1 MARTYLLISGL
12 FGYMVF
18 AWFAAQLFG
27 LTGVDAYFLR
37 GILWAFGLSGAGIF
51 YWWQSRKDKQAAAQA
66 GAPGGGAMAFGAG
79 AADDVSRTVREAEA
93 RLAQSNVAR
102 GAKIGSLPVVFVLGA
117 NGSAKTNTV
126 VRSGLEP
133 ELLAG
138 QVFQDTTVLPTR
150 GANLWFARQTVIV
163 EAGGPVAADPQAW
176 SQLVK
181 RVDPG
186 RMKGAGAPRAAVVC
200 FDLEEFTKP
209 GAAETA
215 AATARMLH
223 ARLSEVSQQLG
234 ISFPVYVMFTKA
246 DRLPFFLD
254 YVRNLTSEEAAQVF
268 GATLPMD
275 AAAGEGVYAE
285 QATHKLNAAFDELF
299 YSAADKRVDYL
310 AREHAP
316 EKLPGAYEFPRE
328 FRKLRAML
336 VQFLVDLCRP
346 SQLSATPFLRGF
358 YFSGVRPVVVADAPQ
373 QAAPRPQQA
382 AFQPGGS
389 ATGVFR
395 AAPQQQQPAQMPRS
409 GGTRR
414 VPQWVFLTHFWNDVV
429 LGDRA
434 ATAVSSASVK
444 ASAARRV
451 LFAVAAGLCLVYA
464 GLATVSF
471 VKNRALESRVLEA
484 ARGISAAPVSAAEI
498 PSADALKRLDALRAE
513 VATLSAYHRDGAPLS
528 MRWGLYAGERLY
540 PDVYRLYFGKF
551 RAVLFGS
558 MQQGMVDYLGRLP
571 SSPQPTDTYS
581 PPYNTLKAYLLTTSE
596 HKRPMREFLA
606 PYLLQRWSEGRSID
620 PERIALAQKQ
630 FEFYADELP
639 AGNPFSAVHDGS
651 AVERARAYLNKFNA
665 DERIYQA
672 LIGEAGRS
680 AQSINFNRMFPND
693 AVLNAREV
701 RGAFTK
707 DGWKFMQAAFK
718 SPDKIFGGENWVLG
732 PQTFANLDRAQL
744 EARLRGFYYRDFIAE
759 WREFLKAARVSYFS
773 GPADAAKKLGTI
785 SSNNSP
791 LLALFCLVSDH
802 TNVDA
807 PEIKNAFQA
816 PQHIVPPACQSQYV
830 LPPNQQY
837 MGSLLKLQTLI
848 QQVAQSSLGT
858 NDPAAGQT
866 TAAAAEALQITGQV
880 AQQFAIDR
888 EANVPGTVK
897 KLMEDPI
904 TQVQRIVRG
913 MGPAELAAAGRTL
926 CGQFNGLM
934 SKYPFNPNSQAQA
947 TIDEVNAFFRPQ
959 DGALWAFYT
968 QNLENKLVQKQGTL
982 YVPKPGAPMQVTS
995 AFMSFFNRAAAFA
1008 NAAYAG
1014 GAQRP
1019 QLPYTLRADLSGS
1032 NQSLSVTLEGQQYSA
1047 AAGRATAQKFVWP
1060 GPAPNATMQVKFGDE
1075 PFNWPRY
1082 EGVWAA
1088 FEFFGDSEERS
1099 APTGSVYH
1107 LEWRLRTGQSG
1118 RTVSTAGGQ
1127 PVSVRLDLD
1136 MMGGPPVFRKGY
1148 FSGWGCTANV
1158 AR

>member
-1 MARTYLLISGL
+1 MGSTVLIISGL

-37 GILWAFGLSGAGIF
+37 SILWAFGLSGAGIVL
-51 YWWQSRKDKQAAAQA
+51 WWRMRKQKQAVQAQA
-66 GAPGGGAMAFGAG
+66 GMTGGAAASDAG
-79 AADDVSRTVREAEA
+79 ATDEISRTVREAEA
-93 RLAQSNVAR
+93 RLAQSSVAR

-126 VRSGLEP
+126 LRSGLEP

-138 QVFQDTTVLPTR
+138 QVFQDTAVLPTR
-150 GANLWFARQTVIV
+150 AANLWLARQTVIV
-163 EAGGPVAADPQAW
+163 DAGGGLATNQQAW
-176 SQLVK
+176 QQLI
-181 RVDPG
+181 RGVDPG
-186 RMKGAGAPRAAVVC
+186 RMKGVTAPRSAVVC

-209 GAAETA
+209 GAADTI
-215 AATARMLH
+215 AATARTLH
-223 ARLSEVSQQLG
+223 ARLSEISQQLG

-254 YVRNLTSEEAAQVF
+254 YVRNLSHDEVTQVF

-275 AAAGEGVYAE
+275 GAPSAGVYAE
-285 QATHKLNAAFDELF
+285 QATYKLSAAFDELF
-299 YSAADKRVDYL
+299 YSAAEKRVDYL

-328 FRKLRAML
+328 FRKLRSML

-346 SQLSATPFLRGF
+346 SQLQATPFLRGF

-373 QAAPRPQQA
+373 AAAPRPQQA
-382 AFQPGGS
+382 FQSGGS

-395 AAPQQQQPAQMPRS
+395 TAPPQQQTPQMPRA

-429 LGDRA
+429 LGDHT
-434 ATAVSSASVK
+434 ATAVSSANAK
-444 ASAARRV
+444 AGAARRV
-451 LFAVAAGLCLVYA
+451 LLAGAAALCLIYA
-464 GLATVSF
+464 LLATVAF
-471 VKNRALESRVLEA
+471 FRNRALEGRVLEA
-484 ARGISAAPVSAAEI
+484 ARGISGAPVSATEI

-513 VATLSAYHRDGAPLS
+513 LATLSEYHRDGAPIG
-528 MRWGLYAGERLY
+528 MRWGLYSGDRIY
-540 PDVYRLYFGKF
+540 TDVYRLYFGKF

-558 MQQGMVDYLGRLP
+558 LQQSMVEYLGRLP
-571 SSPQPTDTYS
+571 VSPQPTDAYS
-581 PPYNTLKAYLLTTSE
+581 PPYNALKAYLLTTSE

-606 PYLLQRWSEGRSID
+606 PYLLQRWSEGRNID

-639 AGNPFSAVHDGS
+639 AGNPFPAAADDA

-672 LIGEAGRS
+672 LLGEAGRN
-680 AQSINFNRMFPND
+680 AQSINFNKLFPND
-693 AVLNAREV
+693 AVYDGREV

-707 DGWKFMQAAFK
+707 DGWKFMQAAFR

-744 EARLRGFYYRDFIAE
+744 EARLRGFYYRDFVNE
-759 WREFLKAARVSYFS
+759 WREFLNAARVAYFR
-773 GPADAAKKLGTI
+773 GAADAAKKLSVI

-791 LLALFCLVSDH
+791 LLALFCLVSDN

-816 PQHIVPPACQSQYV
+816 PQHVMPPACQSQYV
-830 LPPNQQY
+830 QPPNQSY

-848 QQVAQSSLGT
+848 EQVAQSSQGT
-858 NDPAAGQT
+858 NDPAAGLT
-866 TAAAAEALQITGQV
+866 TAAAAEAMQITGQV

-913 MGPAELAAAGRTL
+913 MGPAELAAAGKAL
-926 CGQFNGLM
+926 CGQFDALM
-934 SKYPFNPNSQAQA
+934 AKYPFNPKSQVQA
-947 TIDEVNAFFRPQ
+947 SVDEVNTFFRPQ

-968 QNLENKLVQKQGTL
+968 QNLENKLVQKQGAL
-982 YVPKPGAPMQVTS
+982 YVPKPGAPMQVTP

-1019 QLPYTLRADLSGS
+1019 QLPYTLRADLSGT
-1032 NQSLSVTLEGQQYSA
+1032 NQSLAITLEGQQYNASA
-1047 AAGRATAQKFVWP
+1047 GKASAQKFVWP
-1060 GPAPNATMQVKFGDE
+1060 GPAPNATMQVRFGDE

-1082 EGVWAA
+1082 EGSWAA
-1088 FEFFGDSEERS
+1088 FEFFGDSEERA

-1127 PVSVRLDLD
+1127 PVAVRLDLD
-1136 MMGGPPVFRKGY
+1136 MMGNPPVFRKGY